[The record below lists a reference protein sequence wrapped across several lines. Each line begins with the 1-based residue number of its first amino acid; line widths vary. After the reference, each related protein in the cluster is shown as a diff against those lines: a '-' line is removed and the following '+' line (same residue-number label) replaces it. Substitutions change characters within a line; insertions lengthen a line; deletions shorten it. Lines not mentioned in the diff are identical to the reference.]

1 MENKK
6 DPNETDFSTES
17 IETKDLEQKP
27 EQKQEEKQEEK
38 PKQKQDLHEFNN
50 LLKKIET
57 DGENMLKQLKVDGN
71 VNGDSLLNLMQ
82 TGEKE
87 FIKKTGRRMTYA
99 EMRQAYG

>member
-6 DPNETDFSTES
+6 DSNETDFSTES
-17 IETKDLEQKP
+17 IETKDLELKQ
-27 EQKQEEKQEEK
+27 ELKQEEN
-38 PKQKQDLHEFNN
+38 PKQKKDIHEFNN
-50 LLKKIET
+50 LLKKLET

>member
-6 DPNETDFSTES
+6 DSNETDFST
-17 IETKDLEQKP
+17 DLEPEPELKQEQKP
-27 EQKQEEKQEEK
+27 ELNPN

-50 LLKKIET
+50 LLKKLEE

>member
-6 DPNETDFSTES
+6 DSNETDFST
-17 IETKDLEQKP
+17 DLEPEPELKQKP
-27 EQKQEEKQEEK
+27 ELNPN

-50 LLKKIET
+50 LLKKLET
-57 DGENMLKQLKVDGN
+57 DGENMLKQLKIDGN

>member
-6 DPNETDFSTES
+6 DSNETDFST
-17 IETKDLEQKP
+17 DLEPELKQEQKP
-27 EQKQEEKQEEK
+27 ELNPN

-50 LLKKIET
+50 LLKKLET